1 MAPAGTAYQHLF
13 TPCFIGTL
21 RVKNRIAMAP
31 IDSIYRTVEGDL
43 NERHRY
49 YLGARAAG
57 GAGLIFTD
65 NFVVEYPRG
74 AVGSKAARLDQDRFV
89 ASLNETVEEVHAWDA
104 LVFGRSAMPGGRRLW
119 VGHRRSNWYPRPRS
133 RGKGRGRFRAS

>member
-13 TPCFIGTL
+13 TPCSIGTL

-104 LVFGRSAMPGGRRLW
+104 LRPVPTSQARSSS
-119 VGHRRSNWYPRPRS
+119 HRRWRRKVTCSPIS
-133 RGKGRGRFRAS
+133 GS